1 MQRKWV
7 GLAVLG
13 SLIQTQPLR
22 GDDAAVKFP
31 THTIG
36 NDRFALDIFLP
47 DAEHGFYRGLR
58 FDRSSMIQAVRF
70 GDHRVFQPWRETSRP
85 TAHDGNASGPAEE
98 FDIKQPQS
106 YATAAPGE
114 SFMKI
119 GVGHLKRADDK
130 PYRFTGRYA
139 VLDPG
144 RWTVETTDES
154 VTATHTLEPR
164 RGFGYTLT
172 RTFRLADDG
181 AGFVMRRTL
190 SNTGTQP
197 IETEVYTHNFV
208 IINGDVPIGPD
219 YLMQTRFPLRDA
231 DLKLRGNAEAGEHD
245 IRITRPIERGSA
257 WAGFAGTDDAAL
269 NELTV
274 SHSAS
279 GVRLTIAGDRPL
291 ARFAVWTDGRALCP
305 EPFVT
310 IKLAPGESQT
320 WSTTYSFDAVEP

>member
-1 MQRKWV
+1 VSFDLSGSQATFNTDYQLVV
-7 GLAVLG
+7 GGTPLATTEVVIPSGRRSLVVMVNPIDDNDVEG
-13 SLIQTQPLR
+13 SENVVMTL
-22 GDDAAVKFP
+22 
-31 THTIG
+31 
-36 NDRFALDIFLP
+36 
-47 DAEHGFYRGLR
+47 
-58 FDRSSMIQAVRF
+58 
-70 GDHRVFQPWRETSRP
+70 
-85 TAHDGNASGPAEE
+85 NASPDYILGA
-98 FDIKQPQS
+98 KS
-106 YATAAPGE
+106 
-114 SFMKI
+114 
-119 GVGHLKRADDK
+119 V
-130 PYRFTGRYA
+130 A
-139 VLDPG
+139 V
-144 RWTVETTDES
+144 V
-154 VTATHTLEPR
+154 VI
-164 RGFGYTLT
+164 
-172 RTFRLADDG
+172 ADDG